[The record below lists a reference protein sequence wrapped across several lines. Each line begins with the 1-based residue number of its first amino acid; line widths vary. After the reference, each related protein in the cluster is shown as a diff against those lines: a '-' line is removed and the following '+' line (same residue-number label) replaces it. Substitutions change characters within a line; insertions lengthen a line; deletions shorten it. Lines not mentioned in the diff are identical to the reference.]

1 MNYLHDNQINLSVTY
16 PDRTALPKGLYT
28 YRVRERNAQDR
39 TDEDCR
45 VVFVGNFYADGS
57 ERYHIFNIA
66 DIVRNDVEVFAT
78 DTTYSGANN
87 VRLVTTYWL
96 EVNTGSAWVASDDVQ
111 VAHIYR
117 YPNFNAAGQ
126 EYLNPISVF
135 FNITSY
141 SKNYAFPTLQGFNRF
156 EPMTYKKCA
165 LIPRYPLYED
175 EQTMAYS
182 KYPFG
187 LTIETGDSVQSVY
200 LYAVDS
206 EDGDIADSYH
216 SYEFGNLGFTY
227 NTSTLMTPM
236 GDIVGQ
242 YDSVVSSTADVEIWM
257 VNDLYAQ
264 SHYFRNARVAIFER
278 CFSRYYLFW
287 QDRFGSFQSQPFSE
301 FTDYSE
307 DINVDE
313 VQNYMNTRRRANV
326 VVQPKWKITSGWI
339 KESLYPYYESLYVS
353 PVLKLLD
360 TKYDMVY
367 DVIFSGNYVE
377 KNYHNQK
384 KLINITLDLEQTN
397 TQNILY

>member
-39 TDEDCR
+39 DDTYSR
-45 VVFVGNFYADGS
+45 VVFVGNFYADGR

-66 DIVRNDVEVFAT
+66 EIVRNDIEVFAT

-96 EVNTGSAWVASDDVQ
+96 EINTGSAWVKSDDVQ

-126 EYLNPISVF
+126 DYLNPNSVF
-135 FNITSY
+135 FNISSY
-141 SKNYAFPTLQGFNRF
+141 SKNYAFPTLQGFNRSAR
-156 EPMTYKKCA
+156 PPYSKCA

-175 EQTMAYS
+175 EQDMAGS

-187 LTIETGDSVQSVY
+187 LTIENGDSVQSVY
-200 LYAVDS
+200 LHAVDS
-206 EDGDIADSYH
+206 EDGDVEGAYNI
-216 SYEFGNLGFTY
+216 YEFGDLGFNY
-227 NTSTLMTPM
+227 NTSTLMIPM
-236 GDIVGQ
+236 GDIVRQ
-242 YDSVVSSTADVEIWM
+242 YDSVVSSTADIDIWI
-257 VNDLYAQ
+257 VNNLYEQ
-264 SHYFRNARVAIFER
+264 SNNFRYARVATFER
-278 CFSRYYLFW
+278 CYSRYYLFW

-301 FTDYSE
+301 FADYSE
-307 DINVDE
+307 DIKVDE
-313 VQNYMNTRRRANV
+313 VQNYMNIRRRASV
-326 VVQPKWKITSGWI
+326 IVQPKWKITSGWI

-353 PVLKLLD
+353 PILKLLD
-360 TKYDMVY
+360 TKYNIVY
-367 DVIFSGNYVE
+367 DVIFNGNYVE